1 MQHLSAR
8 YCIIALVA
16 GLLILLPSPHAN
28 SEDSPLNQA
37 QKASQKG
44 NYEDALR
51 LYDLASG
58 SARIAAIAGASRIR
72 IMRGEYAKAEEAIRQ
87 ALAAFPKD
95 ESLRS
100 RMAEILTLTGRSN
113 EALQV
118 LEPII
123 RGQIAS
129 VQSLV
134 QFGEILSLHGRRSEA
149 ESYFLQAISYY
160 DRGLVFDAEDVAWVA
175 KACRALERFHDANN
189 LLREAVRLDP
199 EKLEIHVLW
208 GDLFREKYNV
218 AEARRSY
225 AQVLKQNDKHVPA
238 LVGMAQTAGGR
249 AAHEFL
255 DSALEINPRSVPA
268 LVARADLFSEDERYD
283 AAEDSLQQ
291 ALQINP
297 ESADAMALLAAIAFL
312 RDDQETLQGLEK
324 KMATLSPGNGR
335 FYARIAEICGR
346 SYRFDKAVRM
356 AQKAV
361 ALDGQHWNGHTILG
375 MNLLRVGKEIQGRV
389 HLEESFRGDP
399 FNVWAMNL
407 LKVLDVLDGFET
419 LKTERFTVRMHPSDA
434 DVLWPYLKPL
444 LEESWKSLTTKYGF
458 RPRGPILIE
467 VFSEYEDFAA
477 RTSGLPDIGHLLGVC
492 FGNVI
497 TLGSPRAHKPPGSI
511 NWQEVV
517 WHEFAHVITLQMT
530 QNKIPRWLSEGI
542 SVFEEQSGR
551 PEWGRRQDLELVKA
565 VQENSIIGLNRLN
578 ESFSRAKTLANLNFA
593 YYEASLLVEFIV
605 ERYGFE
611 TLKALIFRFAT
622 HAKIRDIFRSVFDV
636 SLEEF
641 ERNFFAWINERVKML
656 NVYVSQDA
664 PSDLYPFAVPK
675 GHDSQSPSAYQKN
688 GMIEALRKQVEAH
701 PRDFTAHLQLG
712 LILYAAKD
720 FQAAIDHLTIARDL
734 LPGYSASPNPRQI
747 LAAIYEQLGETRA
760 MIREL
765 EALVDIQQH
774 AYDACIKLGQAAQ
787 ARKEFNRAVYY
798 LERAIAVNPYDQDV
812 HRLLGAVA
820 MQRSD
825 YKTAIREYRVLLALD
840 ETDPASANT
849 DLAEAFL
856 RDGNKVQAKRYALA
870 ALEIAPMFER
880 AQDILLD
887 TLDPRTTLE
896 TQN

>member
-8 YCIIALVA
+8 YCIIALVF
-16 GLLILLPSPHAN
+16 GLLSLLPSPNALC
-28 SEDSPLNQA
+28 EDSPLIQA
-37 QKASQKG
+37 QKAYQKG

-51 LYDLASG
+51 LYDLVSG
-58 SARIAAIAGASRIR
+58 QDRIAAIVGANRIR
-72 IMRGEYAKAEEAIRQ
+72 IMTGDYTEAEEALRQ
-87 ALAAFPKD
+87 SLVAFPQD
-95 ESLRS
+95 ETLHSQL
-100 RMAEILTLTGRSN
+100 AEIFTLTGRSN

-118 LEPII
+118 FEPLI
-123 RGQIAS
+123 RGQIAG
-129 VQSLV
+129 VRSLV
-134 QFGEILSLHGRRSEA
+134 QFAEILRLRGRRSEA
-149 ESYFLQAISYY
+149 EPYFLQAISYY

-175 KACRALERFHDANN
+175 EACRALERFHDANN
-189 LLREAVRLDP
+189 LFREAVRLDP
-199 EKLEIHVLW
+199 EKLETHVLW

-225 AQVLKQNDKHVPA
+225 EHVLKQNDKYVPA

-249 AAHEFL
+249 ASHEFL
-255 DSALEINPRSVPA
+255 NSALEINPRSVLA
-268 LVARADLFSEDERYD
+268 LVARADLFSEDNRYD
-283 AAEDSLQQ
+283 AAVVCLQQ

-297 ESADAMALLAAIAFL
+297 ESTDAMALLAAIAFL
-312 RDDQETLQGLEK
+312 KDDNETLQGLEK

-346 SYRFDKAVRM
+346 SYRFDKAVHM

-361 ALDGQHWNGHTILG
+361 ALDAQHWNGHTILG
-375 MNLLRVGKEIQGRV
+375 MNLLRLGKETQGRF
-389 HLEESFRGDP
+389 HLEEGFRGDP

-419 LKTERFTVRMHPSDA
+419 RTTEHFIVRMHPSDA
-434 DVLWPYLKPL
+434 DILWPYLKPL
-444 LEESWKSLTTKYGF
+444 LEECWKKLTAKYDF
-458 RPRGPILIE
+458 RPQGPILIE

-492 FGNVI
+492 FGSVI

-530 QNKIPRWLSEGI
+530 KNKIPRWLSEGV
-542 SVFEEQSGR
+542 SVFEEKSGR

-565 VQENSIIGLNRLN
+565 VQEDRMIGLKRLN
-578 ESFSRAKTLANLNFA
+578 ESFSRAKTLADLNFA

-611 TLKALIFRFAT
+611 TLKTLIYRFST
-622 HAKIRDIFRSVFDV
+622 HTKTSDIFRSVFDV
-636 SLEEF
+636 PLEEF
-641 ERNFFAWINERVKML
+641 ERNFFSWINGRVKML
-656 NVYVSQDA
+656 NVYVSQDRH
-664 PSDLYPFAVPK
+664 SDLGPFAV
-675 GHDSQSPSAYQKN
+675 QKN
-688 GMIEALRKQVEAH
+688 DDNLPLLEDQKNVLIETLRKQIEDH
-701 PRDFTAHLQLG
+701 PRDVLAHLQLG
-712 LILYAAKD
+712 LILYASKD
-720 FQAAIDHLTIARDL
+720 LEGAINHLTIARDL

-747 LAAIYEQLGETRA
+747 LAAIYEELGDTQA

-765 EALVDIQQH
+765 EALVNVQQH
-774 AYDACIKLGQAAQ
+774 AYNACLKLGQAAQ
-787 ARKEFNRAVYY
+787 VSNDFSRAVYY

-812 HRLLGAVA
+812 HRSLGAVA

-825 YKTAIREYRVLLALD
+825 YTTAIREYAVLLALD
-840 ETDPASANT
+840 ETDPALANT

-856 RDGNKVQAKRYALA
+856 RNGNKFQAKRYALA

-887 TLDPRTTLE
+887 TLDP
-896 TQN
+896 

>member
-1 MQHLSAR
+1 
-8 YCIIALVA
+8 
-16 GLLILLPSPHAN
+16 
-28 SEDSPLNQA
+28 
-37 QKASQKG
+37 
-44 NYEDALR
+44 LR
-51 LYDLASG
+51 LYELASG
-58 SARIAAIAGASRIR
+58 SARIAAIVGANRIR
-72 IMRGEYAKAEEAIRQ
+72 IMTGDYTKAEETLRQ
-87 ALAAFPKD
+87 SLAAFPQD
-95 ESLRS
+95 ETLHS
-100 RMAEILTLTGRSN
+100 RLAEILTLTGRSN

-118 LEPII
+118 LEPLI

-129 VQSLV
+129 VRSLV
-134 QFGEILSLHGRRSEA
+134 QFAEILRLRGRRSEA
-149 ESYFLQAISYY
+149 EPYFLQAISYY

-189 LLREAVRLDP
+189 LFREAVRLDP
-199 EKLEIHVLW
+199 EKLETHVLW

-225 AQVLKQNDKHVPA
+225 EHVLKKNDKHVPA

-255 DSALEINPRSVPA
+255 DSALGINPRSVSA
-268 LVARADLFSEDERYD
+268 LVARAGLFSEDERYD
-283 AAEDSLQQ
+283 AAGECLQQ

-297 ESADAMALLAAIAFL
+297 ESTDAMALLAAIAFL
-312 RDDQETLQGLEK
+312 RDDDATLQRLEK
-324 KMATLSPGNGR
+324 KMAILSPGNGH

-361 ALDGQHWNGHTILG
+361 VLDAQHWNGHTILG
-375 MNLLRVGKEIQGRV
+375 MNLLRLGNEAQGRF
-389 HLEESFRGDP
+389 HLEEGFRGDP

-419 LKTERFTVRMHPSDA
+419 LTTEHFIVRMHPSDA
-434 DVLWPYLKPL
+434 DILWPYLKPL
-444 LEESWKSLTTKYGF
+444 LEESWKTLTAKYDF
-458 RPRGPILIE
+458 RPQGPILIE
-467 VFSEYEDFAA
+467 VFSEYEDFAV
-477 RTSGLPDIGHLLGVC
+477 RTSGLPNIGHLLGVC
-492 FGNVI
+492 FGGVI

-530 QNKIPRWLSEGI
+530 GNKMPRWLSEGV
-542 SVFEEQSGR
+542 SVFEEKSGR
-551 PEWGRRQDLELVKA
+551 PEWGRRQDIELVKA
-565 VQENSIIGLNRLN
+565 VQEKRIIGLNRLN
-578 ESFSRAKTLANLNFA
+578 ESFSRAKTLADLNFA

-611 TLKALIFRFAT
+611 TLKTLIYRFAT
-622 HAKIRDIFRSVFDV
+622 HAKTSDIFRSVFDV

-641 ERNFFAWINERVKML
+641 ERHFFTWINARVKML
-656 NVYVSQDA
+656 NVYVTKDG
-664 PSDLYPFAVPK
+664 PSDTGPFSVQMNGGNLPLSE
-675 GHDSQSPSAYQKN
+675 DQKN
-688 GMIEALRKQVEAH
+688 VLIEALRKQIEAR
-701 PRDFTAHLQLG
+701 PRDFLTHLQLG
-712 LILYAAKD
+712 LILYASKD
-720 FQAAIDHLTIARDL
+720 LEGAIKHLTIARDL

-747 LAAIYEQLGETRA
+747 LAAIYEELGNTQA

-765 EALVDIQQH
+765 EALVNVQQH
-774 AYDACIKLGQAAQ
+774 AYNACLKLGQAAQ
-787 ARKEFNRAVYY
+787 VRNEFNRAVYY

-812 HRLLGAVA
+812 HRSLGAVA

-825 YKTAIREYRVLLALD
+825 YTTAIREYGVLLALD
-840 ETDPASANT
+840 ETDPALSNT
-849 DLAEAFL
+849 ELAEAFL

-887 TLDPRTTLE
+887 TLDP
-896 TQN
+896 